1 MSGTSSTSGASGTSS
16 ASERNG
22 FLFCADPLRLSRPDP
37 QFADELA
44 AARAAGG
51 RIALL
56 DHDALLA
63 GDAAGAVARVA
74 RDSGPYWYR
83 GWMIPSGR
91 YAELEA
97 ALAAR
102 GCALLT
108 GAAGYRRA
116 HELPG
121 WYEEFGGLTP
131 RSVWRALAPGAPAPT
146 ADELAGL
153 AAPLGPGPGIVKD
166 FVKSRKHEWFEACYV
181 PELADREQLAAV
193 VGRFVELQDTFL
205 AGGVVLRAFEPFV
218 AGGEARVWWVD
229 GEAVLTTAHPDTP
242 NSPGTSNTS
251 GTPNLPDRVPVPE
264 LPSLREAV
272 GRLGLRWVTTDLAL
286 REDGVWRVV
295 EVGDGQVS
303 GLPAGAEAGVLFAA
317 LAAAGAR

>member
-1 MSGTSSTSGASGTSS
+1 M
-16 ASERNG
+16 SERNG
-22 FLFCADPLRLSRPDP
+22 FLFCADPLRISRPDP
-37 QFADELA
+37 QFAGEVA

-91 YAELEA
+91 YAELET
-97 ALAAR
+97 ALEAR

-108 GAAGYRRA
+108 GASEYRRA

-121 WYEEFGGLTP
+121 WYAEFNGLTP
-131 RSVWRALAPGAPAPT
+131 RSVWYALAPGAPPPSAE
-146 ADELAGL
+146 ELAGI

-166 FVKSRKHEWFEACYV
+166 FVKSRKHEWHEACYV
-181 PELADREQLAAV
+181 PELADRGQLASV
-193 VGRFVELQDTFL
+193 VRRFVELQGPFL
-205 AGGVVLRAFEPFV
+205 AGGLVLRAFEPFV

-229 GEAVLTTAHPDTP
+229 GEAVLVTAHPDTP
-242 NSPGTSNTS
+242 GST
-251 GTPNLPDRVPVPE
+251 PVPE

-303 GLPAGAEAGVLFAA
+303 GLPEGVEAGELFTAS
-317 LAAAGAR
+317 AAAGARRPLPGPAAGAR

>member
-1 MSGTSSTSGASGTSS
+1 MNGM
-16 ASERNG
+16 SERNG

-37 QFADELA
+37 QFAGELA

-83 GWMIPSGR
+83 GWMIPSAR

-97 ALAAR
+97 ALGAR

-108 GAAGYRRA
+108 GATGYRRA

-121 WYEEFGGLTP
+121 WYEEFAGLTP
-131 RSVWRALAPGAPAPT
+131 RSVWCATAPGAPPPT

-166 FVKSRKHEWFEACYV
+166 FVKSRKHEWHEACYV
-181 PELADREQLAAV
+181 PELADAEQLASV
-193 VGRFVELQDTFL
+193 VGRFVELQGTFL
-205 AGGVVLRAFEPFV
+205 SGGLVLRSFEPFV

-229 GEAVLTTAHPDTP
+229 GEAVLVTAHPDTP
-242 NSPGTSNTS
+242 GAVS
-251 GTPNLPDRVPVPE
+251 VPE
-264 LPSLREAV
+264 PAFPREAV

-303 GLPAGAEAGVLFAA
+303 GVPAGAEAGVLFAA
-317 LAAAGAR
+317 LAAVAPR

>member
-1 MSGTSSTSGASGTSS
+1 M
-16 ASERNG
+16 SERNG
-22 FLFCADPLRLSRPDP
+22 FLFCGDPLRPSRPDP
-37 QFADELA
+37 QFADEVA

-83 GWMIPSGR
+83 GWMIPSDR

-97 ALAAR
+97 ALGAR

-108 GAAGYRRA
+108 GAAAYRRA

-121 WYEEFGGLTP
+121 WYEEFAGLTP
-131 RSVWRALAPGAPAPT
+131 RSVWCATAPGAPPPT
-146 ADELAGL
+146 AGELAAL

-166 FVKSRKHEWFEACYV
+166 YVKSRKHEWHEACYV
-181 PELADREQLAAV
+181 PELADAGRLAAV
-193 VGRFVELQDTFL
+193 VGRFVGLQGTFL
-205 AGGVVLRAFEPFV
+205 SGGLVLRSFEPFV

-229 GEAVLTTAHPDTP
+229 GAAVLVTAHPDTP
-242 NSPGTSNTS
+242 GAVS
-251 GTPNLPDRVPVPE
+251 VPE
-264 LPSLREAV
+264 PALPREAV
-272 GRLGLRWVTTDLAL
+272 GRLGPRWVTTDLAL

-303 GLPAGAEAGVLFAA
+303 GLPAGAETGALFAA
-317 LAAAGAR
+317 LAGAGPR

>member
-1 MSGTSSTSGASGTSS
+1 M
-16 ASERNG
+16 SERNG
-22 FLFCADPLRLSRPDP
+22 FLFCADPLRPSRPDP
-37 QFADELA
+37 QFSGEVAG
-44 AARAAGG
+44 ARATGG

-63 GDAAGAVARVA
+63 GDATGAVARVA

-83 GWMIPSGR
+83 GWMIPSAR

-97 ALAAR
+97 ALGDR

-121 WYEEFGGLTP
+121 WYEEFDGLTP
-131 RSVWRALAPGAPAPT
+131 RSVWCAIAPGAPPPT
-146 ADELAGL
+146 AEELTGL

-166 FVKSRKHEWFEACYV
+166 FVKSRKHEWHEACYV
-181 PELADREQLAAV
+181 PELADGEQLAAV
-193 VGRFVELQDTFL
+193 VGRFVELQGAYL
-205 AGGVVLRAFEPFV
+205 SGGVVLRSFEPFV

-229 GEAVLTTAHPDTP
+229 GEALLVTAHPDTP
-242 NSPGTSNTS
+242 GSA
-251 GTPNLPDRVPVPE
+251 PVPE
-264 LPSLREAV
+264 PAFLREAV
-272 GRLGLRWVTTDLAL
+272 GRLGLRWVTTDVAL

-303 GLPAGAEAGVLFAA
+303 GLPAGSGAGGLFAA
-317 LAAAGAR
+317 LAGAEPR

>member
-1 MSGTSSTSGASGTSS
+1 MT
-16 ASERNG
+16 ERSG
-22 FLFCADPLRLSRPDP
+22 FLFCADPLRASRPDP
-37 QFADELA
+37 QFAEDVA
-44 AARAAGG
+44 AAQAAGG

-83 GWMIPSGR
+83 GWMIPSAR

-97 ALAAR
+97 ALGAR
-102 GCALLT
+102 GCTLLT
-108 GAAGYRRA
+108 DAVGYRRA
-116 HELPG
+116 HELPC
-121 WYEEFGGLTP
+121 WYGDFDGLTP
-131 RSVWRALAPGAPAPT
+131 HSVWCPMVPGAPPPSVE
-146 ADELAGL
+146 ELAGL

-166 FVKSRKHEWFEACYV
+166 FVKSRKHEWHEACYV
-181 PELADREQLAAV
+181 PELGDRRQLASV
-193 VGRFVELQDTFL
+193 VGRFVELQGEFL
-205 AGGVVLRAFEPFV
+205 AGGLVLRAFEPFV

-229 GEAVLTTAHPDTP
+229 GEAVLVTAHPDTP
-242 NSPGTSNTS
+242 
-251 GTPNLPDRVPVPE
+251 DRRPSPE
-264 LPSLREAV
+264 LPSVREAV

-303 GLPAGAEAGVLFAA
+303 GLPAGAGTGDLFTA
-317 LAAAGAR
+317 LATAGAR

>member
-1 MSGTSSTSGASGTSS
+1 MT
-16 ASERNG
+16 ERSG
-22 FLFCADPLRLSRPDP
+22 FLFCADPLRASRPDP
-37 QFADELA
+37 QFADDLA

-83 GWMIPSGR
+83 GWMIPSAR

-97 ALAAR
+97 ALGAR
-102 GCALLT
+102 GCSLLT
-108 GAAGYRRA
+108 DAVGYRRA

-121 WYEEFGGLTP
+121 WYAEFDGLTP
-131 RSVWRALAPGAPAPT
+131 HSVWRAAVPGDPPPS
-146 ADELAGL
+146 ADELAGI

-166 FVKSRKHEWFEACYV
+166 FVKSRKHEWDEACYV
-181 PELADREQLAAV
+181 PELADRVQLASV
-193 VGRFVELQDTFL
+193 VGRFLELQGDFL
-205 AGGVVLRAFEPFV
+205 AGGLVLRAFEPFV

-229 GEAVLTTAHPDTP
+229 GEAVLVTAHPDTP
-242 NSPGTSNTS
+242 
-251 GTPNLPDRVPVPE
+251 DRHPVPE
-264 LPSLREAV
+264 LPSVREAV

-303 GLPAGAEAGVLFAA
+303 GVPVGAETGELFAA

>member
-1 MSGTSSTSGASGTSS
+1 M
-16 ASERNG
+16 SERNG
-22 FLFCADPLRLSRPDP
+22 FLFCADPLRASRPDP
-37 QFADELA
+37 QFAEDIA

-83 GWMIPSGR
+83 GWMIPSAR
-91 YAELEA
+91 YTQLET
-97 ALAAR
+97 ALGAR
-102 GCALLT
+102 GCTLLT
-108 GAAGYRRA
+108 DAVGYRRA

-121 WYEEFGGLTP
+121 WYEEFYGLTP
-131 RSVWRALAPGAPAPT
+131 RSVWCAVAPGGPPPA

-153 AAPLGPGPGIVKD
+153 VAPLGTGPGIVKD
-166 FVKSRKHEWFEACYV
+166 FVKSRKHEWDEACYV
-181 PELADREQLAAV
+181 PALADHHQLASV
-193 VGRFVELQDTFL
+193 VDRFVDLQGDFL
-205 AGGVVLRAFEPFV
+205 AGGLVLRAFEPFA

-229 GEAVLTTAHPDTP
+229 GEAVLVTAHPDTP
-242 NSPGTSNTS
+242 GLRPA
-251 GTPNLPDRVPVPE
+251 PE
-264 LPSLREAV
+264 LSSVREAV

-303 GLPAGAEAGVLFAA
+303 GCPAGAGTADLFAA

>member
-1 MSGTSSTSGASGTSS
+1 M
-16 ASERNG
+16 SERNG
-22 FLFCADPLRLSRPDP
+22 FLFCGDPLRPSRPDP
-37 QFADELA
+37 QFADEVA
-44 AARAAGG
+44 AARATGG

-83 GWMIPSGR
+83 GWMIPSDR

-97 ALAAR
+97 ALGVR

-108 GAAGYRRA
+108 GAAAYRRA

-121 WYEEFGGLTP
+121 WYEEFAGLTP
-131 RSVWRALAPGAPAPT
+131 RSVWCATAPEAPPPT
-146 ADELAGL
+146 ADELAAL

-166 FVKSRKHEWFEACYV
+166 FVKSRKHEWHEACYV
-181 PELADREQLAAV
+181 PELADAARLAAV
-193 VGRFVELQDTFL
+193 VGRFVELQGTFL
-205 AGGVVLRAFEPFV
+205 SGGLVLRSFEPFV

-229 GEAVLTTAHPDTP
+229 GAALLVTAHPDTP
-242 NSPGTSNTS
+242 GAVS
-251 GTPNLPDRVPVPE
+251 VPE
-264 LPSLREAV
+264 PALPREAV
-272 GRLGLRWVTTDLAL
+272 GRLGPRWVTTDLAL

-303 GLPAGAEAGVLFAA
+303 GLPAGAEAGALFAA
-317 LAAAGAR
+317 LAGAGRR

>member
-1 MSGTSSTSGASGTSS
+1 MT
-16 ASERNG
+16 ERSG
-22 FLFCADPLRLSRPDP
+22 FLFCADPLRTSRPDP
-37 QFADELA
+37 QFADDLA
-44 AARAAGG
+44 AARSAGG

-83 GWMIPSGR
+83 GWMIPSAR
-91 YAELEA
+91 YAELETV
-97 ALAAR
+97 LGAR
-102 GCALLT
+102 GCSLLT
-108 GAAGYRRA
+108 DAVDYRRA

-121 WYEEFGGLTP
+121 WYEEFDGLTP
-131 RSVWRALAPGAPAPT
+131 HSVWRAAVPGDPPPS
-146 ADELAGL
+146 ADELAGI

-166 FVKSRKHEWFEACYV
+166 FVKSRKHEWDEACYV
-181 PELADREQLAAV
+181 PELADRKQLASV
-193 VGRFVELQDTFL
+193 VGRFVELQGDFL
-205 AGGVVLRAFEPFV
+205 AGGLVLRAFEPFV

-229 GEAVLTTAHPDTP
+229 GEAVLVTAHPDTP
-242 NSPGTSNTS
+242 
-251 GTPNLPDRVPVPE
+251 DRHPVPE
-264 LPSLREAV
+264 LPSVREAV

-303 GLPAGAEAGVLFAA
+303 GVPAGAETGELFAA

>member
-1 MSGTSSTSGASGTSS
+1 M
-16 ASERNG
+16 SERNG

-37 QFADELA
+37 QFSGEVAGV
-44 AARAAGG
+44 RAAGG

-83 GWMIPSGR
+83 GWMIPSAR

-97 ALAAR
+97 ALGDR
-102 GCALLT
+102 GCVLLT
-108 GAAGYRRA
+108 GAVGYRRA

-121 WYEEFGGLTP
+121 WYEEFDGLTP
-131 RSVWRALAPGAPAPT
+131 RSVWCAMAPGAPPPT
-146 ADELAGL
+146 ADELTGL

-166 FVKSRKHEWFEACYV
+166 FVKSRKHEWHEACYV
-181 PELADREQLAAV
+181 PELADGEQLASV
-193 VGRFVELQDTFL
+193 VGRFVELQGTYL
-205 AGGVVLRAFEPFV
+205 SGGVVLRSFEPFV

-229 GEAVLTTAHPDTP
+229 GEAVLVTAHPDTP
-242 NSPGTSNTS
+242 GSA
-251 GTPNLPDRVPVPE
+251 PVPE
-264 LPSLREAV
+264 PASLREAV
-272 GRLGLRWVTTDLAL
+272 VRLGLRWVTTDVAL

-303 GLPAGAEAGVLFAA
+303 GLPAGAEAGALFAA
-317 LAAAGAR
+317 LAAVAPR

>member
-1 MSGTSSTSGASGTSS
+1 MTQRS
-16 ASERNG
+16 G
-22 FLFCADPLRLSRPDP
+22 FLFCADPLRASRPDP
-37 QFADELA
+37 QFAGDVA

-83 GWMIPSGR
+83 GWMIPSAR

-97 ALAAR
+97 ALGAR
-102 GCALLT
+102 GCTLLT
-108 GAAGYRRA
+108 DAVGYRRA

-121 WYEEFGGLTP
+121 WYEEFDGLTP
-131 RSVWRALAPGAPAPT
+131 RSVWCATVPGAPPPSAG
-146 ADELAGL
+146 ELAGL
-153 AAPLGPGPGIVKD
+153 AAPLGPGPGVVKD
-166 FVKSRKHEWFEACYV
+166 FVKSRKHEWHEACYV
-181 PELADREQLAAV
+181 PELGDRRQLASV
-193 VGRFVELQDTFL
+193 VGRFVELQGDFL
-205 AGGVVLRAFEPFV
+205 AGGLVLRAFEPFV

-229 GEAVLTTAHPDTP
+229 GQAVLVTAHPDTP
-242 NSPGTSNTS
+242 
-251 GTPNLPDRVPVPE
+251 DRHPVPA
-264 LPSLREAV
+264 LPSVREAV

-303 GLPAGAEAGVLFAA
+303 GLPAGAETGELFAA